1 MVKTFCAFQFNTW
14 IQPME
19 RNVKHSTKFLINV
32 KCQGKQKCFKLFFI
46 FETKDANSLF
56 RARSQINK
64 FKNTGQIQYNFNK
77 HFSLTKTR
85 VYFG

>member
-1 MVKTFCAFQFNTW
+1 MDTTYGKKCKTQYQVSYKRKMSRKTE
-14 IQPME
+14 M
-19 RNVKHSTKFLINV
+19 FL
-32 KCQGKQKCFKLFFI
+32 I
-46 FETKDANSLF
+46 FETKDSNSLF